1 MARRIQDLAREVV
14 AAPLGDVIAAV
25 GEGVA
30 AAQQALDEGSVARTL
45 EIHAEGGDEALEVL
59 RRIGYRPTFYAL
71 PETTGEVRVSLSLG
85 STAAGAATPAP
96 TVRRTPAVSV
106 GLSRVG
112 RTVGVAPKIYAT
124 PVDGGYANR
133 YGYRANISA
142 KLTFRIVP
150 VPAPDGA
157 DELRLVPDLTSRPV
171 ADAVTALESLGLLA
185 RVLDAAGVELEALP
199 DAGKVARQEPA
210 PDTVLRAGD
219 LVTLV
224 LDA

>member
-14 AAPLGDVIAAV
+14 AAPLGDVIASV

-30 AAQQALDEGSVARTL
+30 AAQQALDEGSVAQTL

-85 STAAGAATPAP
+85 SSAGAAAAPAP
-96 TVRRTPAVSV
+96 TVRRPSAVSV

-157 DELRLVPDLTSRPV
+157 DELRLVPDLASRPV
-171 ADAVTALESLGLLA
+171 AEAVAALESLGLA
-185 RVLDAAGVELEALP
+185 VRVLDAAGEELEALP
-199 DAGKVARQEPA
+199 ETGNVARQDPEPDA
-210 PDTVLRAGD
+210 ILRAGD